1 MIDTDA
7 ITRMVEQQIANTV
20 NTQVLAVLTSNE
32 WLEPLE
38 QKILKYTQDRIL
50 SKFANSDTVPEIIL
64 AVKDS
69 VAKLFAEGNIP
80 GIEQFVDL
88 SLVKNTVDQAV
99 AQSIQTTVE
108 KFSQDPQWQ
117 NHIEHMIN
125 QTVVHETMSRL
136 SAVDLG
142 PTIKQQV
149 DERMALFTDSILKN
163 FTSTGI
169 VDRAT
174 KCELIVMDDAVVVER
189 GLTANTIE
197 AVESLRVQNLVV
209 TGSINT
215 DNLSWNALADSIS
228 QKTLD
233 QLTKSWNKDLVDQV
247 VAQIQEHGI
256 NFDQVLVK
264 GQTIIDGNQLTR
276 AVTESSL
283 QSVGTLKSLS
293 VSGEAKFNNNTLSVL
308 NKRLGVNT
316 DAPEK
321 ALGIWDEEVSI
332 VIGKHKLNQAYIG
345 TNREQSVAIGVNREP
360 QIEIN
365 TDGLTTIKKLQV
377 GLHKI
382 SHATQ
387 VPGWSG
393 NKGDIVFNANFG
405 ADRVFAWVCLGAYK
419 WQTLKSAE

>member
-1 MIDTDA
+1 MADTG
-7 ITRMVEQQIANTV
+7 ITFDPNLVQRLVEQ
-20 NTQVLAVLTSNE
+20 AV
-32 WLEPLE
+32 
-38 QKILKYTQDRIL
+38 
-50 SKFANSDTVPEIIL
+50 EININ
-64 AVKDS
+64 
-69 VAKLFAEGNIP
+69 KL
-80 GIEQFVDL
+80 
-88 SLVKNTVDQAV
+88 VDQICADP
-99 AQSIQTTVE
+99 AWTERVE
-108 KFSQDPQWQ
+108 RL
-117 NHIEHMIN
+117 IN
-125 QTVVHETMSRL
+125 QATVQETMSRL
-136 SAVDLG
+136 SAIDIG
-142 PTIKQQV
+142 PTIKQRV
-149 DERMALFTDSILKN
+149 DENMQQFTESILKN

-169 VDRAT
+169 VDQAT
-174 KCELIVMDDAVVVER
+174 KCELIVLEDSVVVENC
-189 GLTANTIE
+189 LTAKSIQ
-197 AVESLRVQNLVV
+197 VIDSLQVQNLAV

-215 DNLSWNALADSIS
+215 DNLSWTALADSIS
-228 QKTLD
+228 QKTLE
-233 QLTKSWNKDLVDQV
+233 QLTDTWNQNLVDQV
-247 VAQIQEHGI
+247 VTQIREHGI
-256 NFDQVLVK
+256 DFDQVLVK
-264 GQTIIDGNQLTR
+264 GQAIINGNQLTR

-283 QSVGTLKSLS
+283 QSVGVLKNLS
-293 VSGEAKFNNNTLSVL
+293 VSGEAKFNNNTLTIL

-321 ALGIWDEEVSI
+321 ALGLWDEEVSI

-405 ADRVFAWVCLGAYK
+405 ADRVFAWVCLGAHR

>member
-7 ITRMVEQQIANTV
+7 IARMVEQQIVKTV
-20 NTQVLAVLTSNE
+20 DDQVLAVLTSDE
-32 WLEPLE
+32 WLKPLE
-38 QKILKYTQDRIL
+38 QKIIQFTQDRIL
-50 SKFANSDTVPEIIL
+50 TRFANSDTVPEIVAGI
-64 AVKDS
+64 KDS
-69 VAKLFAEGNIP
+69 VTQLFVQGQIP
-80 GIEQFVDL
+80 GIEQFIDASVI
-88 SLVKNTVDQAV
+88 KATIDQATE
-99 AQSIQTTVE
+99 QTIQATVE

-117 NHIEHMIN
+117 SHIEHMIN

-136 SAVDLG
+136 SAIDIG
-142 PTIKQQV
+142 PTIKQRV
-149 DERMALFTDSILKN
+149 DENMQRFTDSILKN

-169 VDRAT
+169 VDQAT
-174 KCELIVMDDAVVVER
+174 KCELIVMDDTVVVER
-189 GLTANTIE
+189 CLTANTIE
-197 AVESLRVQNLVV
+197 AMDSLRVQNLVV
-209 TGSINT
+209 TGSVNT
-215 DNLSWNALADSIS
+215 DNQSWNALASAIS

-233 QLTKSWNKDLVDQV
+233 QLTESWNENLVDQV
-247 VAQIQEHGI
+247 VTQIQQHGI
-256 NFDQVLVK
+256 DFDQVLIK
-264 GQTIIDGNQLTR
+264 GHPIINGNRLTL
-276 AVTESSL
+276 AVIESSL
-283 QSVGTLKSLS
+283 ESVGTLKSLS
-293 VSGEAKFNNNTLSVL
+293 VSGEAKFNNNTLNVL

-321 ALGIWDEEVSI
+321 ALGVWDEEVSI

-365 TDGLTTIKKLQV
+365 TDGLTTVKKLQV

-405 ADRVFAWVCLGAYK
+405 SDRVFAWVCLGAYR